1 MNDVNATIGVNTK
14 TGVRLF
20 MAVVVFLMF
29 LALLSLTLAVSLSLF
44 ADTTLAVPMV
54 DGSTVEQRNYVGA
67 SIEKLW
73 QGFFSAVSAIIGLL
87 GGKVL

>member
-1 MNDVNATIGVNTK
+1 MNDANATIGVNIK
-14 TGVRLF
+14 AGRRFF

-29 LALLSLTLAVSLSLF
+29 TALLSLTLAVCLSLF
-44 ADTTLAVPMV
+44 ADTTLSTPTS

-73 QGFFSAVSAIIGLL
+73 QGFFSALSALIGLL